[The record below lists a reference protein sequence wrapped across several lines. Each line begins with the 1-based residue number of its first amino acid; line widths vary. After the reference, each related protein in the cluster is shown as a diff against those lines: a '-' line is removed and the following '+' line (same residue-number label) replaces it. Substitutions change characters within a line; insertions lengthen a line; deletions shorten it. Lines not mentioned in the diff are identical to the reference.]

1 MSIEISVQDFAKIEK
16 HAFVLDVRESWEL
29 KKASLKK
36 VFHCPLQEVRN
47 CIHELPKGQ
56 PVYVLCHHGVRSLR
70 AALYLREEGVQA
82 ISIRGGIDMYAREI
96 DASVGF
102 Y

>member
-16 HAFVLDVRESWEL
+16 HVFILDVREPWEL

-36 VFHCPLQEVRN
+36 AFNCPMQDLYSQ
-47 CIHELPKGQ
+47 IHELPQGQ
-56 PVYVLCHHGVRSLR
+56 IVYVLCHHGVRSLR
-70 AALYLREEGVQA
+70 AALYLQREGIQA
-82 ISIRGGIDMYAREI
+82 ISIKGGIDMYAREI